1 MTPKEQF
8 DALYLQGKTILQQ
21 VDQLADPNSA
31 ESRALMSEYIRLTG
45 KMGKIA
51 RNDSAIKEWESEL
64 T

>member
-21 VDQLADPNSA
+21 VDQLADPNST
-31 ESRALMSEYIRLTG
+31 ESIALMREYIRITG
-45 KMGKIA
+45 KMGKLA
-51 RNDSAIKEWESEL
+51 RNDSAIKEWEAEL